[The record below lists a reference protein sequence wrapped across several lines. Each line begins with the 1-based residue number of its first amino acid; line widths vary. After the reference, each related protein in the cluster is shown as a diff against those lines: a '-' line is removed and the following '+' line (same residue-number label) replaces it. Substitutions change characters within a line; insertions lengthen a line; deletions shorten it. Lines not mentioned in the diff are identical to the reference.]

1 MLVVS
6 EMPVGDFTSYG
17 AHDTDFLADG
27 IVHLKMVEVSD
38 TEVQRR
44 LRCVKMRE
52 TDHSNNYFSFL
63 RNERGFAVTRAI
75 TDF

>member
-1 MLVVS
+1 
-6 EMPVGDFTSYG
+6 
-17 AHDTDFLADG
+17 
-27 IVHLKMVEVSD
+27 MVEVSE

-52 TDHSNNYFSFL
+52 TDHSNNYFSFF